1 MGKQLNTYVFYVTIN
16 NSALKHQGIVRAD
29 SKDLAYEKIFYVYID
44 RLREANSFEVSLEWF
59 KEIV

>member
-1 MGKQLNTYVFYVTIN
+1 MNTYVFYVTIN

-29 SKDLAYEKIFYVYID
+29 SKDLAYEKIFFVYIN